1 MKGEGLGPCEATY
14 PPRGVGGHAP
24 PENFG
29 LYIQF
34 PAIWCNLVAKLM

>member
-1 MKGEGLGPCEATY
+1 MTLEGGGLAPCEATR
-14 PPRGVGGHAP
+14 PPRGVRRHAP

-34 PAIWCNLVAKLM
+34 AAILEQN